1 MDGRIAL
8 VGGDEFRPGCEEMDR
23 AILRAT
29 GVERPSLLVLPTA
42 AADQNPSK
50 AASNGVSYFASLGAD
65 ASPLM
70 ALDGAHANDDELL
83 APVDEADVVYL
94 TGGSPQRL
102 LDVLRGSL
110 LLEKLERALHR
121 GAIVAGS
128 SAGAMVMGEWM
139 RFRGWRRALGVA
151 RGVATLPHHEG
162 SDPDRVAQE
171 MAASAPPGRGG
182 PGHRR
187 QDRMPGRAVGMGG
200 AGRRR
205 RNRVPGRQLAP
216 LLRRRHAETR
226 GVRQICGWKA
236 RRPWSPE
243 ADPASG
249 GPRPFSSPGRARGSS
264 SPT

>member
-1 MDGRIAL
+1 MPEVPVLDGRIAL
-8 VGGDEFRPGCEEMDR
+8 VGGDEFRPGCEEMDG
-23 AILRAT
+23 AILRAA

-70 ALDGAHANDDELL
+70 VLDGAHANDDELL

-171 MAASAPPGRGG
+171 MAASAPPGATVLGIDGRTGCLGG
-182 PGHRR
+182 PSAWEVLG
-187 QDRMPGRAVGMGG
+187 AGG
-200 AGRRR
+200 ATVYQGGSWRRYSAGDTL
-205 RNRVPGRQLAP
+205 RV
-216 LLRRRHAETR
+216 E
-226 GVRQICGWKA
+226 
-236 RRPWSPE
+236 E
-243 ADPASG
+243 
-249 GPRPFSSPGRARGSS
+249 
-264 SPT
+264 